1 MCQEGPESGNI
12 IMGCKLSG
20 FRKILI
26 GISVLQFLGYVT
38 VTSAEPRI
46 PQPKI
51 EKINEQVYALIAPV
65 GFPSKDNRGYMANSA
80 VLIGDRGVV
89 LIDTGFSDEIG
100 RHIKKIIAGITDKPV
115 THIINTHHHGD
126 HILGNSEFP
135 GAEIISSEKC
145 RDLVRQRGYDWIA
158 TLENMTGAQYPN
170 TRPVAASSVYP
181 SDSRTPVKLQ
191 GITMEL
197 WVPAGSH
204 TAGDMMVHLPQY
216 KLLVSGDILVK
227 KMIPSFVD
235 AHVGNWIDTLEQI
248 GNMDIQTIIPGHGP
262 LMMLADVKAMHRRMA
277 RLYTGIE
284 AGYNQGMMD
293 SEIRKTLDLSEW
305 KKMVEFDGLMGVNIN
320 RTYLEI
326 ERENF

>member
-1 MCQEGPESGNI
+1 
-12 IMGCKLSG
+12 MGWRLSS

-26 GISVLQFLGYVT
+26 GISALQLLGYVT
-38 VTSAEPRI
+38 ATPAEPGI
-46 PQPKI
+46 PQPRI
-51 EKINEQVYALIAPV
+51 EKINEQVYALLAPV
-65 GFPSKDNRGYMANSA
+65 GFPSKQNRGYMANSA

-100 RHIKKIIAGITDKPV
+100 RHIKKIIAGLTNKPV

-126 HILGNSEFP
+126 HVLGNSEFP
-135 GAEIISSEKC
+135 DAEIISSEKC
-145 RDLVRQRGYDWIA
+145 RELVRQRGYEWIA
-158 TLENMTGAQYPN
+158 TLENMTGGKYPN
-170 TRPVAASSVYP
+170 TRPVPAGTVYP
-181 SDSRTPVKLQ
+181 SDSRTRITLQ
-191 GITMEL
+191 GIAMEL

-204 TAGDMMVHLPQY
+204 TPGDMMVRLPQY

-235 AHVGNWIDTLEQI
+235 AHVGSWIVTLEQI
-248 GNMDIQTIIPGHGP
+248 GNMDLQNVIPGHGP
-262 LMMLADVKAMHRRMA
+262 LMTLADVKAMHRRMA
-277 RLYTGIE
+277 RLYAGIE

-305 KKMVEFDGLMGVNIN
+305 KKMVEFNGLMGVNIN